1 ARTACLIRAV
11 GYLLPGG
18 RYEAGDAILERIGAA
33 TAGFRDLPPAL
44 AAKAYAVRG
53 TRCLHSGDQA
63 AAIGLHEAAL
73 AAAAAA
79 GDTRTM
85 CEMRANL
92 ASVWADI
99 GQIDRAESLL
109 RESLAEAQRME
120 IHYVTAVAL
129 INLGPVLAYSGQLA
143 EARRV
148 ATQALDFARRQGD
161 HRWEGAAQLYLSTIT
176 FLAGEH
182 ATSEQR
188 ARDACA
194 IVPAPLRPSAEAAIA
209 RALLAQGR
217 ADEARGHAQTA
228 AALLAEAGHVEE
240 YESLVRLMAAETLA
254 ACGEQAAAR
263 QALDAAYQRLQ
274 DRARRI

>member
-1 ARTACLIRAV
+1 QAQARFWRGEYALAETAAAEAVQSSPDGSADWFHALGELISSLGQQGRYEDVALRAEAAGAARAPGGDGEGADARTACLIRAV

-161 HRWEGAAQLYLSTIT
+161 HRW
-176 FLAGEH
+176 
-182 ATSEQR
+182 
-188 ARDACA
+188 
-194 IVPAPLRPSAEAAIA
+194 
-209 RALLAQGR
+209 
-217 ADEARGHAQTA
+217 
-228 AALLAEAGHVEE
+228 
-240 YESLVRLMAAETLA
+240 
-254 ACGEQAAAR
+254 
-263 QALDAAYQRLQ
+263 
-274 DRARRI
+274 